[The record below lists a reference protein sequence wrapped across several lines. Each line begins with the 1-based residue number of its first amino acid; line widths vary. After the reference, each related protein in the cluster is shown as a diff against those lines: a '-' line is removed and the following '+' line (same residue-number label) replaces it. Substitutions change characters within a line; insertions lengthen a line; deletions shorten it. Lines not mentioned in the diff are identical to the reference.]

1 MIFNSVYMLVLLALI
16 VYNIEVMKK
25 SSEGS
30 TMKKKLY
37 IMALMVCII
46 GMFAGC
52 GKKKEEDTSDPNAE
66 LKDDV
71 IEFVNNKL
79 PAIEG
84 DRNNAVAIYNTYF
97 ESDDVNIE
105 QFSSDLQG
113 TAIPAMET
121 YITNLSNIE
130 VKTDEVKALK
140 DLYLQSAQKQ
150 LDAMNKVA
158 AAINEQNPDYLTE
171 ADALIDESE
180 DLILQYQTQL
190 RTIAMDTGI
199 TVNGSFS
206 DEVSTDS
213 DATP

>member
-1 MIFNSVYMLVLLALI
+1 
-16 VYNIEVMKK
+16 
-25 SSEGS
+25 
-30 TMKKKLY
+30 MKKKLY

-46 GMFAGC
+46 SMFTGC
-52 GKKKEEDTSDPNAE
+52 GKKKEEDTSDPNAAIKE
-66 LKDDV
+66 DI

-84 DRNNAVAIYNTYF
+84 DRNNAVAIYNSYF
-97 ESDDVNIE
+97 ESGDVNIE
-105 QFSSDLQG
+105 QFSSELQG

-121 YITNLSNIE
+121 YITNLTNIE
-130 VKTDEVKALK
+130 VKTDEVRALK

-171 ADALIDESE
+171 ADALIEESE

-206 DEVSTDS
+206 EETQTGS